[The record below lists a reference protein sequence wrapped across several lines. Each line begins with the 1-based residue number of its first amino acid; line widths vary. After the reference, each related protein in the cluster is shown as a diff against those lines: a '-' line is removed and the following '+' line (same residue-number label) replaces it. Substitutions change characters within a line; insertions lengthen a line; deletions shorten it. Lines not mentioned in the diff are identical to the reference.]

1 MGYYILRK
9 KVTIQDIADSLGIS
23 RNTVSKAI
31 NNAEGISDATRE
43 KILKKA
49 IELGYKQ
56 FSYVSSIN
64 ALSESELILSEPR
77 KPIGEISLIT
87 TTIFGQSH
95 FASIMLDRFHRELSQ
110 MGYTL
115 TIHRVTS
122 DNLRDIVLPLTFVK
136 DRVRGIICIE
146 MFNRPY
152 AEMLCSLGIPTLFV
166 DCPIRANGFTLPCDH
181 LFMDNTTGIS
191 RFVYDM
197 LQKGKRRIG
206 FIGDWEHCHSFFE
219 RYMAFYGSMR
229 LNGVPVKKDDCIKAN
244 DLEDVEEVL
253 HTLDSLPDVFICAND
268 FVAIGA
274 IAALKNIGKSVPEDV
289 LICGFDDSPESRTM
303 VPPLTTIH
311 IHTQIMGYSA
321 AYLLSS
327 RIKNPGMDF
336 RTIYTE
342 TDLIYRKSTEF

>member
-1 MGYYILRK
+1 MRK
-9 KVTIQDIADSLGIS
+9 KITIQDIADSLGIS

-31 NNAEGISDATRE
+31 NNADGISDSTRE

-64 ALSESELILSEPR
+64 ALSEGELMLTEPK
-77 KPIGEISLIT
+77 KPAGAISLLT

-110 MGYTL
+110 IGYTL
-115 TIHRVTS
+115 TIHLVDP
-122 DNLRDIVLPLTFVK
+122 DNLRDLSLPLTFIK
-136 DRVRGIICIE
+136 ERVSGIICIE
-146 MFNRPY
+146 LFDRPY
-152 AEMLCSLGIPTLFV
+152 AEMICSLGIPTLFV
-166 DCPIRANGFTLPCDH
+166 DCPVRANGFSLPCDH

-191 RFVYDM
+191 TFVYDM
-197 LQKGKRRIG
+197 LQKGKRKIG
-206 FIGDWEHCHSFFE
+206 FIGNWEHCHSFFE

-229 LNGVPVKKDDCIKAN
+229 LNGAPVKKEHCIKAN
-244 DLEDVEEVL
+244 VLDEVEAAL
-253 HTLDSLPDVFICAND
+253 RSLDSLPDVFICAND
-268 FVAIGA
+268 FVAIVA
-274 IAALKNIGKSVPEDV
+274 ITALKAMGKTVPEDV

-303 VPPLTTIH
+303 SPPLTTVH